1 MIKKTTFLILIF
13 SAVILQSNSQNKE
26 ENINP
31 FAIILIILVAAYKFS
46 TKEKGSNSMQN
57 LWSSILILL

>member
-13 SAVILQSNSQNKE
+13 SAVILQSNAQNTE

-46 TKEKGSNSMQN
+46 TKEKGA
-57 LWSSILILL
+57 IPCRIYGVRY